1 MKIEDDI
8 LIVDDDTPSLRLLA
22 ELLEKEGYQVR
33 PTKKAKTAIDS
44 ALAKPPSLILLD
56 VRMPE
61 MDGFEVCRR
70 LKQDKRTKHVPIIF
84 VSALEDIESKI
95 KGFEAGGVDF
105 ITKPFQEL
113 EILARVRTHGH
124 LNRMQKNLKQLVEE
138 RTAEVAEKKAQF
150 RSVVENANE
159 TIVVTQDEVVKYCN
173 LKISELVGYSPEEM
187 LSQGF
192 DVLIHPEDLE
202 MVLSEY
208 RARLSGERPT
218 SSYSTRII
226 TKDGQEKHVFVNSA
240 LVDWDGKPATLA
252 LLTDITEQE
261 LARKELKQ
269 SEERFRNLMEQSPL
283 DIVIFTPEGQITEVN
298 TAWMRNWDVQADEA
312 DKIFATYNMRTDSQ
326 YEDLGVTPLVER
338 AFAGESI
345 VLPPI
350 HYIPSREL
358 DKMGLEG
365 IELRSRWIQCHLY
378 SIKDKNGSV
387 ESVVAIN
394 MDITEQQRAEK
405 ELKKSEER
413 FRNLIEQSPMPIEI
427 LSVDGKILQSNPS
440 WRKLW
445 GLDEVGAAET
455 MKKYNMLTDPQ
466 IKKLGINH
474 LVEKAFSGEPIIL
487 PPIIYDA
494 GEAAEDFE
502 IENLVGLKSPW
513 IQCHLYPIKDK
524 NGKAVNIVN
533 TYVDISDQKNAE
545 IEIENAY
552 EEIKNLKEQL
562 EAESAYLQDEIKLE
576 HNFENIIGQSEAI
589 KYVLNRV
596 EQVAATDSPVLLM
609 GETGTGKEL
618 IARALHKLSP
628 HGKRPLV
635 KVNCAALPRE
645 LIESELFGR
654 EKGAFTGATTTQLGR
669 FELAK
674 GSTLFLDE
682 IGELPLDLQA
692 KLLRVLESGE
702 FERLGSSRTLHSD
715 ARIVAVTNR
724 VLEEEV
730 RKGRFRDDLWY
741 RLKVFPIT
749 VPPLRERPEDIPLL
763 VKWFVDQLA
772 RKMGKR
778 VAEIPKRTMQKL
790 QGYPWPGNVR
800 ELKHA
805 VEGALITA
813 RGKKLNFELPRIEDT
828 SLSDFKSFEE
838 MERDYILRVLKAK
851 NWKIGGENS
860 AASILGMPPSTL
872 RSRMKK
878 LGLKKP

>member
-1 MKIEDDI
+1 MNFEDDI
-8 LIVDDDTPSLRLLA
+8 LIVDDEIHSLRLLA

-33 PTKKAKTAIDS
+33 PAEKAQTAIDS
-44 ALAKPPSLILLD
+44 ALAKPPGLILLD
-56 VRMPE
+56 VRLPE
-61 MDGFEVCRR
+61 MDGFEVCRH
-70 LKQDKRTKHVPIIF
+70 LKQDERTRHVPVIF
-84 VSALEDIESKI
+84 VSALDDIEAKI
-95 KGFEAGGVDF
+95 QSFEAGGVDY
-105 ITKPFQEL
+105 ISKPFQEQ
-113 EILARVRTHGH
+113 EILARVKTHMS
-124 LNRMQKNLKQLVEE
+124 LFRMQQHLEQLVEE
-138 RTAEVAEKKAQF
+138 RTAEVAESEA
-150 RSVVENANE
+150 RSRSFVENANE

-173 LKISELVGYSPEEM
+173 PKISELTDYSQEEM
-187 LSQGF
+187 LSQGI
-192 DVLIHPEDLE
+192 DVFIHPEDLE

-208 RARLSGERPT
+208 RARVSGERPT
-218 SSYSTRII
+218 SSYSTRIV
-226 TKDGQEKHVFVNSA
+226 TKGGQEKHVFVNSA

-252 LLTDITEQE
+252 LITDITEQE

-298 TAWMRNWDVQADEA
+298 TAWMRNWDFQADEA

-326 YEDLGVTPLVER
+326 YEDLGFAPLVER

-358 DKMGLEG
+358 DKMGLED
-365 IELRSRWIQCHLY
+365 IEARSRWIQCHLY

-394 MDITEQQRAEK
+394 MDITEQKQ
-405 ELKKSEER
+405 
-413 FRNLIEQSPMPIEI
+413 
-427 LSVDGKILQSNPS
+427 
-440 WRKLW
+440 
-445 GLDEVGAAET
+445 AET
-455 MKKYNMLTDPQ
+455 ELQ
-466 IKKLGINH
+466 
-474 LVEKAFSGEPIIL
+474 
-487 PPIIYDA
+487 
-494 GEAAEDFE
+494 
-502 IENLVGLKSPW
+502 
-513 IQCHLYPIKDK
+513 
-524 NGKAVNIVN
+524 
-533 TYVDISDQKNAE
+533 
-545 IEIENAY
+545 NAY

-576 HNFENIIGQSEAI
+576 HNFENIIGQSEVL

-596 EQVAATDSPVLLM
+596 EQVAPMDSPVLLM

-618 IARALHKLSP
+618 MARALHQLSP
-628 HGKRPLV
+628 CGKRALV

-654 EKGAFTGATTTQLGR
+654 EKGAFTGATTTQPGR

-682 IGELPLDLQA
+682 IGELPLELQT

-702 FERLGSSRTLHSD
+702 FERLGSSRTLQSD
-715 ARIVAVTNR
+715 ARVIAATNR

-749 VPPLRERPEDIPLL
+749 VPPLRERQEDIPLL

-778 VAEIPKRTMQKL
+778 ATEISKHTMQML
-790 QGYPWPGNVR
+790 QSYPWPGNVR

-805 VEGALITA
+805 VESALITSQGD
-813 RGKKLNFELPRIEDT
+813 RLNFELPKIEDAA
-828 SLSDFKSFEE
+828 LSDFKSFEE
-838 MERDYILRVLKAK
+838 MECDYILRILKAK
-851 NWKIGGENS
+851 NWKIGGKDS

>member
-1 MKIEDDI
+1 MNFEDDI
-8 LIVDDDTPSLRLLA
+8 LIVDDEIHSLRLLA

-33 PTKKAKTAIDS
+33 PAEKAQTAIDS
-44 ALAKPPSLILLD
+44 ALAKPPGLILLD
-56 VRMPE
+56 VRLPE
-61 MDGFEVCRR
+61 MDGFEVCRH
-70 LKQDKRTKHVPIIF
+70 LKQDERTRHVPVIF
-84 VSALEDIESKI
+84 VSALDDIEAKI
-95 KGFEAGGVDF
+95 QSFEAGGVDY
-105 ITKPFQEL
+105 ISKPFQEQ
-113 EILARVRTHGH
+113 EILARVKTHMS
-124 LNRMQKNLKQLVEE
+124 LFRMQQHLEQLVEE
-138 RTAEVAEKKAQF
+138 RTAEVAESEA
-150 RSVVENANE
+150 RSRSFVENANE

-173 LKISELVGYSPEEM
+173 PKISELTDYSQEEM
-187 LSQGF
+187 LSQGI
-192 DVLIHPEDLE
+192 DVFIHPEDLE

-208 RARLSGERPT
+208 RARVSGERPT
-218 SSYSTRII
+218 SSYSTRIV
-226 TKDGQEKHVFVNSA
+226 TKGGQEKHVLVNSA

-252 LLTDITEQE
+252 LITDITEQE

-298 TAWMRNWDVQADEA
+298 TAWMLNWDFQADEA

-326 YEDLGVTPLVER
+326 YEDLGFAPLVER

-358 DKMGLEG
+358 DKMGLED
-365 IELRSRWIQCHLY
+365 IEARSRWIQCHLY

-394 MDITEQQRAEK
+394 MDITEQKQAET
-405 ELKKSEER
+405 ELRVAFDE
-413 FRNLIEQSPMPIEI
+413 IEQ
-427 LSVDGKILQSNPS
+427 
-440 WRKLW
+440 
-445 GLDEVGAAET
+445 
-455 MKKYNMLTDPQ
+455 
-466 IKKLGINH
+466 
-474 LVEKAFSGEPIIL
+474 
-487 PPIIYDA
+487 
-494 GEAAEDFE
+494 
-502 IENLVGLKSPW
+502 LK
-513 IQCHLYPIKDK
+513 
-524 NGKAVNIVN
+524 N
-533 TYVDISDQKNAE
+533 
-545 IEIENAY
+545 
-552 EEIKNLKEQL
+552 QL

-576 HNFENIIGQSEAI
+576 HNFENIIGQSEAL

-596 EQVAATDSPVLLM
+596 EQVAPMDSPVLLM

-618 IARALHKLSP
+618 IARALHQLSP
-628 HGKRPLV
+628 CGKRALV

-654 EKGAFTGATTTQLGR
+654 EKGAFTGATTTQPGR

-682 IGELPLDLQA
+682 IGELPLELQT

-702 FERLGSSRTLHSD
+702 FERLGSSRTLQSD
-715 ARIVAVTNR
+715 ARVIAATNR

-749 VPPLRERPEDIPLL
+749 VPPLRERQEDIPLL

-778 VAEIPKRTMQKL
+778 ATEISKHTMQML
-790 QGYPWPGNVR
+790 QSYPWPGNVR

-805 VEGALITA
+805 VESALITSQGD
-813 RGKKLNFELPRIEDT
+813 RLNFELPKIEDAA
-828 SLSDFKSFEE
+828 LSDFKSFEE
-838 MERDYILRVLKAK
+838 MECDYILRILKAK
-851 NWKIGGENS
+851 NWKIGGKDS

>member
-1 MKIEDDI
+1 MYKIKDLS
-8 LIVDDDTPSLRLLA
+8 LIVDDEIHSLRLLA

-33 PTKKAKTAIDS
+33 PAEKAQTAIDS
-44 ALAKPPSLILLD
+44 ALAKPPGLILLD

-61 MDGFEVCRR
+61 MDGFEVCRH
-70 LKQDKRTKHVPIIF
+70 LKQDERTRHVPVIF
-84 VSALEDIESKI
+84 VSALDDIEAKI
-95 KGFEAGGVDF
+95 QSFEAGGVDY
-105 ITKPFQEL
+105 ISKPFQEQ
-113 EILARVRTHGH
+113 EILARVKTHMS
-124 LNRMQKNLKQLVEE
+124 LFRMQQHLEQLVEE
-138 RTAEVAEKKAQF
+138 RTAEVAESEA
-150 RSVVENANE
+150 RSRSFVENANE

-173 LKISELVGYSPEEM
+173 PKISELTDYSQEEM
-187 LSQGF
+187 LSQGI
-192 DVLIHPEDLE
+192 DVFIHPEDLE

-208 RARLSGERPT
+208 RARVSGERPT
-218 SSYSTRII
+218 SSYSTRIV
-226 TKDGQEKHVFVNSA
+226 TKGGQEKHVLVNSA
-240 LVDWDGKPATLA
+240 LVDWDGKPATLS
-252 LLTDITEQE
+252 LITDITEQE

-283 DIVIFTPEGQITEVN
+283 DIVIFTPEGQIAEVN
-298 TAWMRNWDVQADEA
+298 AAWMRNWDFQADEA

-326 YEDLGVTPLVER
+326 YEDLGFAPLVER

-358 DKMGLEG
+358 DKMGLED
-365 IELRSRWIQCHLY
+365 IEARSRWIQCHLY

-394 MDITEQQRAEK
+394 MDITEQKQAET
-405 ELKKSEER
+405 ELRVAFDE
-413 FRNLIEQSPMPIEI
+413 IEQ
-427 LSVDGKILQSNPS
+427 
-440 WRKLW
+440 
-445 GLDEVGAAET
+445 
-455 MKKYNMLTDPQ
+455 
-466 IKKLGINH
+466 
-474 LVEKAFSGEPIIL
+474 
-487 PPIIYDA
+487 
-494 GEAAEDFE
+494 
-502 IENLVGLKSPW
+502 LK
-513 IQCHLYPIKDK
+513 
-524 NGKAVNIVN
+524 N
-533 TYVDISDQKNAE
+533 
-545 IEIENAY
+545 
-552 EEIKNLKEQL
+552 QL

-576 HNFENIIGQSEAI
+576 HNFENIIGQSEAL

-596 EQVAATDSPVLLM
+596 EQVAPMDSPVLLM

-618 IARALHKLSP
+618 IARALHQLSP
-628 HGKRPLV
+628 CGKRALV

-654 EKGAFTGATTTQLGR
+654 EKGAFTGATTTQPGR

-682 IGELPLDLQA
+682 IGELPLELQA

-702 FERLGSSRTLHSD
+702 FERLGSSRTLQSD
-715 ARIVAVTNR
+715 ARVIAATNR

-749 VPPLRERPEDIPLL
+749 VPPLRERQEDIPLL

-778 VAEIPKRTMQKL
+778 ATEISKHTMQML
-790 QGYPWPGNVR
+790 QSYPWPGNVR

-805 VEGALITA
+805 VESALITSQGD
-813 RGKKLNFELPRIEDT
+813 RLNFELPKIEDAA
-828 SLSDFKSFEE
+828 LSDFKSFEE
-838 MERDYILRVLKAK
+838 MECDYILRILKAK
-851 NWKIGGENS
+851 NWKIGGKDS

>member
-1 MKIEDDI
+1 MNFEDDI
-8 LIVDDDTPSLRLLA
+8 LIVDDEIHSLRLLA

-33 PTKKAKTAIDS
+33 PAEKAQTAIDS
-44 ALAKPPSLILLD
+44 ALAKPPGLILLD

-61 MDGFEVCRR
+61 MDGFEVCRH
-70 LKQDKRTKHVPIIF
+70 LKQDERTRHVPVIF
-84 VSALEDIESKI
+84 VSALDDIEAKI
-95 KGFEAGGVDF
+95 QSFEAGGVDY
-105 ITKPFQEL
+105 ISKPFQEQ
-113 EILARVRTHGH
+113 EILARVKTHMS
-124 LNRMQKNLKQLVEE
+124 LFRMQQHLEQLVEE
-138 RTAEVAEKKAQF
+138 RTAEVAESEA
-150 RSVVENANE
+150 RSRSFVENANE

-173 LKISELVGYSPEEM
+173 PKISELTDYSQEEM
-187 LSQGF
+187 LSQGI
-192 DVLIHPEDLE
+192 DVFIHPEDLE

-208 RARLSGERPT
+208 RARVSGERPT
-218 SSYSTRII
+218 SSYSTRIV
-226 TKDGQEKHVFVNSA
+226 TKGGQEKHVLVNSA

-252 LLTDITEQE
+252 LITDITEQE

-298 TAWMRNWDVQADEA
+298 TAWMRNWDFQADEA

-326 YEDLGVTPLVER
+326 YEDLGFAPLVER

-358 DKMGLEG
+358 DKMGLED
-365 IELRSRWIQCHLY
+365 IEARSRWIQCHLY

-394 MDITEQQRAEK
+394 MDITEQKQ
-405 ELKKSEER
+405 
-413 FRNLIEQSPMPIEI
+413 
-427 LSVDGKILQSNPS
+427 
-440 WRKLW
+440 
-445 GLDEVGAAET
+445 AET
-455 MKKYNMLTDPQ
+455 ELQ
-466 IKKLGINH
+466 
-474 LVEKAFSGEPIIL
+474 
-487 PPIIYDA
+487 
-494 GEAAEDFE
+494 
-502 IENLVGLKSPW
+502 
-513 IQCHLYPIKDK
+513 
-524 NGKAVNIVN
+524 
-533 TYVDISDQKNAE
+533 
-545 IEIENAY
+545 NAY

-576 HNFENIIGQSEAI
+576 HNFENIIGQSEAL

-596 EQVAATDSPVLLM
+596 EQVAPMDSPVLLM

-618 IARALHKLSP
+618 MARALHQLSP
-628 HGKRPLV
+628 CGKRALV

-654 EKGAFTGATTTQLGR
+654 EKGAFTGATTTQPGR

-682 IGELPLDLQA
+682 IGELPLELQA

-702 FERLGSSRTLHSD
+702 FERLGSSRTLQSD
-715 ARIVAVTNR
+715 ARVIAATNR

-749 VPPLRERPEDIPLL
+749 VPPLRERQEDIPLL

-778 VAEIPKRTMQKL
+778 ATEISKHTMQML
-790 QGYPWPGNVR
+790 QSYPWPGNVR

-805 VEGALITA
+805 VESALITSQGD
-813 RGKKLNFELPRIEDT
+813 RLNFELPKIEDAA
-828 SLSDFKSFEE
+828 LSDFKSFEE
-838 MERDYILRVLKAK
+838 MECDYILRILKAK
-851 NWKIGGENS
+851 NWKIGGKDS

>member
-1 MKIEDDI
+1 MNFEDDI
-8 LIVDDDTPSLRLLA
+8 LIVDDEIHSLRLLA

-33 PTKKAKTAIDS
+33 PAEKAQTAIDS
-44 ALAKPPSLILLD
+44 ALAKPPGLILLD
-56 VRMPE
+56 VRLPE
-61 MDGFEVCRR
+61 MDGFEVCRH
-70 LKQDKRTKHVPIIF
+70 LKQDERTRHVPVIF
-84 VSALEDIESKI
+84 VSALDDIEAKI
-95 KGFEAGGVDF
+95 QSFEAGGVDY
-105 ITKPFQEL
+105 ISKPFQEQ
-113 EILARVRTHGH
+113 EILARVKTHMS
-124 LNRMQKNLKQLVEE
+124 LFRMQQHLEQLVEE
-138 RTAEVAEKKAQF
+138 RTAEVAESEA
-150 RSVVENANE
+150 RSRSFVENANE

-173 LKISELVGYSPEEM
+173 PKISELTDYSQEEM
-187 LSQGF
+187 LSQGI
-192 DVLIHPEDLE
+192 DVFIHPEDLE

-208 RARLSGERPT
+208 RARVSGERPT
-218 SSYSTRII
+218 SSYSTRIV
-226 TKDGQEKHVFVNSA
+226 TKGGQEKHVLVNSA

-252 LLTDITEQE
+252 LITDITEQE

-298 TAWMRNWDVQADEA
+298 TAWMWNWDFQADEA

-326 YEDLGVTPLVER
+326 YEDLGFAPLVER

-358 DKMGLEG
+358 DKMGLED
-365 IELRSRWIQCHLY
+365 IEARSRWIQCHLY

-394 MDITEQQRAEK
+394 MDITEQKQ
-405 ELKKSEER
+405 
-413 FRNLIEQSPMPIEI
+413 
-427 LSVDGKILQSNPS
+427 
-440 WRKLW
+440 
-445 GLDEVGAAET
+445 AET
-455 MKKYNMLTDPQ
+455 ELQ
-466 IKKLGINH
+466 
-474 LVEKAFSGEPIIL
+474 
-487 PPIIYDA
+487 
-494 GEAAEDFE
+494 
-502 IENLVGLKSPW
+502 
-513 IQCHLYPIKDK
+513 
-524 NGKAVNIVN
+524 
-533 TYVDISDQKNAE
+533 
-545 IEIENAY
+545 NAY

-576 HNFENIIGQSEAI
+576 HNFENIIGQSEAL

-596 EQVAATDSPVLLM
+596 EQVAPMDSPVLLM

-618 IARALHKLSP
+618 MARALHQLSP
-628 HGKRPLV
+628 CGKRALV

-654 EKGAFTGATTTQLGR
+654 EKGAFTGATTTQPGR

-682 IGELPLDLQA
+682 IGELPLELQA

-702 FERLGSSRTLHSD
+702 FERLGSARTLHSD
-715 ARIVAVTNR
+715 ARIIAATNR

-749 VPPLRERPEDIPLL
+749 VPPLRERQEDIPLL

-778 VAEIPKRTMQKL
+778 ATEISKHTMQML
-790 QGYPWPGNVR
+790 QSYPWPGNVR

-805 VEGALITA
+805 VESALITSQGD
-813 RGKKLNFELPRIEDT
+813 RLNFELPKIEDAA
-828 SLSDFKSFEE
+828 LSDFKSFEE
-838 MERDYILRVLKAK
+838 MECDYILRILKAK
-851 NWKIGGENS
+851 NWKIGGKDS

>member
-1 MKIEDDI
+1 MNFEDDI
-8 LIVDDDTPSLRLLA
+8 LIVDDEIHSLRLLA

-33 PTKKAKTAIDS
+33 PAEKAQTAIDS
-44 ALAKPPSLILLD
+44 ALAKPPGLILLD
-56 VRMPE
+56 VRLPE
-61 MDGFEVCRR
+61 MDGFEVCRH
-70 LKQDKRTKHVPIIF
+70 LKQDERTRHVPVIF
-84 VSALEDIESKI
+84 VSALDDIEAKI
-95 KGFEAGGVDF
+95 QSFEAGGVDY
-105 ITKPFQEL
+105 ISKPFQEQ
-113 EILARVRTHGH
+113 EILARVKTHMS
-124 LNRMQKNLKQLVEE
+124 LFRMQQHLEQLVEE
-138 RTAEVAEKKAQF
+138 RTAEVAESEA
-150 RSVVENANE
+150 RSRSFVENANE

-173 LKISELVGYSPEEM
+173 PKISELTDYSQEEM
-187 LSQGF
+187 LSQGI
-192 DVLIHPEDLE
+192 DVFIHPEDLE

-208 RARLSGERPT
+208 RARVSGERPT
-218 SSYSTRII
+218 SSYSTRIV
-226 TKDGQEKHVFVNSA
+226 TKGGQEKHVLVNSA

-252 LLTDITEQE
+252 LITDITEQE

-298 TAWMRNWDVQADEA
+298 TAWMLNWDFQADEA

-326 YEDLGVTPLVER
+326 YEDLGFAPLVER

-358 DKMGLEG
+358 DKMGLED
-365 IELRSRWIQCHLY
+365 IEARSRWIQCHLY

-394 MDITEQQRAEK
+394 MDITEQKQ
-405 ELKKSEER
+405 
-413 FRNLIEQSPMPIEI
+413 
-427 LSVDGKILQSNPS
+427 
-440 WRKLW
+440 
-445 GLDEVGAAET
+445 AET
-455 MKKYNMLTDPQ
+455 ELQ
-466 IKKLGINH
+466 
-474 LVEKAFSGEPIIL
+474 
-487 PPIIYDA
+487 
-494 GEAAEDFE
+494 
-502 IENLVGLKSPW
+502 
-513 IQCHLYPIKDK
+513 
-524 NGKAVNIVN
+524 
-533 TYVDISDQKNAE
+533 
-545 IEIENAY
+545 NAY

-576 HNFENIIGQSEAI
+576 HNFENIIGQSEVL

-596 EQVAATDSPVLLM
+596 EQVAPMDSPVLLM

-618 IARALHKLSP
+618 MARALHQLSP
-628 HGKRPLV
+628 CGKRALV

-654 EKGAFTGATTTQLGR
+654 EKGAFTGATTTQPGR

-682 IGELPLDLQA
+682 IGELPLELQA

-702 FERLGSSRTLHSD
+702 FERLGSSRTLQSD
-715 ARIVAVTNR
+715 ARVIAATNR

-749 VPPLRERPEDIPLL
+749 VPPLRERQEDIPLL

-778 VAEIPKRTMQKL
+778 ATEISKHTMQML
-790 QGYPWPGNVR
+790 QSYPWPGNVR

-805 VEGALITA
+805 VESALITSQGD
-813 RGKKLNFELPRIEDT
+813 RLNFELPKIEDAA
-828 SLSDFKSFEE
+828 LSDFKSFEE
-838 MERDYILRVLKAK
+838 MECDYILRILKAK
-851 NWKIGGENS
+851 NWKIGGKDS

>member
-1 MKIEDDI
+1 MNFEDDI
-8 LIVDDDTPSLRLLA
+8 LIVDDEIHSLRLLA

-33 PTKKAKTAIDS
+33 PAEKAQTAIDS
-44 ALAKPPSLILLD
+44 ALAKPPGLILLD
-56 VRMPE
+56 VRLPE
-61 MDGFEVCRR
+61 MDGFEVCRH
-70 LKQDKRTKHVPIIF
+70 LKQDERTRHVPVIF
-84 VSALEDIESKI
+84 VSALDDIEAKI
-95 KGFEAGGVDF
+95 QSFEAGGVDY
-105 ITKPFQEL
+105 ISKPFQEQ
-113 EILARVRTHGH
+113 EILARVKTHMS
-124 LNRMQKNLKQLVEE
+124 LFRMQQHLEQLVEE
-138 RTAEVAEKKAQF
+138 RTAEVAESEA
-150 RSVVENANE
+150 RSRSFVENANE

-173 LKISELVGYSPEEM
+173 PKISELTDYSQEEM
-187 LSQGF
+187 LSQGI
-192 DVLIHPEDLE
+192 DVFIHPEDLE

-208 RARLSGERPT
+208 RARVSGERPT
-218 SSYSTRII
+218 SSYSTRIV
-226 TKDGQEKHVFVNSA
+226 TKGGQEKHVLVNSA

-252 LLTDITEQE
+252 LITDITEQE

-298 TAWMRNWDVQADEA
+298 TAWMRNWDFQADEA

-326 YEDLGVTPLVER
+326 YEDLGFAPLVER

-358 DKMGLEG
+358 DKMGLED
-365 IELRSRWIQCHLY
+365 IEARSRWIQCHLY

-394 MDITEQQRAEK
+394 MDITEQKQ
-405 ELKKSEER
+405 
-413 FRNLIEQSPMPIEI
+413 
-427 LSVDGKILQSNPS
+427 
-440 WRKLW
+440 
-445 GLDEVGAAET
+445 AET
-455 MKKYNMLTDPQ
+455 ELQ
-466 IKKLGINH
+466 
-474 LVEKAFSGEPIIL
+474 
-487 PPIIYDA
+487 
-494 GEAAEDFE
+494 
-502 IENLVGLKSPW
+502 
-513 IQCHLYPIKDK
+513 
-524 NGKAVNIVN
+524 
-533 TYVDISDQKNAE
+533 
-545 IEIENAY
+545 NAY

-576 HNFENIIGQSEAI
+576 HNFENIIGQSEVL

-596 EQVAATDSPVLLM
+596 EQVAPMDSPVLLM

-618 IARALHKLSP
+618 MARALHQLSP
-628 HGKRPLV
+628 CGKRALV

-654 EKGAFTGATTTQLGR
+654 EKGAFTGATTTQPGR

-682 IGELPLDLQA
+682 IGELPLELQA

-702 FERLGSSRTLHSD
+702 FERLGSSRTLQSD
-715 ARIVAVTNR
+715 ARVIAATNR

-749 VPPLRERPEDIPLL
+749 VPPLRERQEDIPLL

-778 VAEIPKRTMQKL
+778 ATEISKHTMQML
-790 QGYPWPGNVR
+790 QSYPWPGNVR

-805 VEGALITA
+805 VESALITSQGD
-813 RGKKLNFELPRIEDT
+813 RLNFELPKIEDAA
-828 SLSDFKSFEE
+828 LSDFKSFEE
-838 MERDYILRVLKAK
+838 MECDYILRILKAK
-851 NWKIGGENS
+851 NWKIGGKDS